1 MLKRIKKVPEK
12 QKDHIFYFMGGEDS
26 GYCLV
31 WRWKHLIIIP
41 KVEDVEETIDWIN
54 SMTKAEIYRMLII
67 DKGIRFPFRTS
78 NIGSNIG
85 SSIGTNYAERDS
97 FYYGAWKGVTER
109 LEAEYGELPKEA
121 SIDYKLVDTL
131 LEEAKK
137 NIKWD
142 LGIPKKKK
150 LKVKKIGSLKIPT
163 I

>member
-1 MLKRIKKVPEK
+1 MLKRFKKVPKK
-12 QKDHIFYFMGGEDS
+12 QKDHIFYFMGGEAS

-31 WRWKHLIIIP
+31 WRWQHLIIIP
-41 KVEDVEETIDWIN
+41 NVEDVEETIEWVN
-54 SMTKAEIYRMLII
+54 SMTKEEIYRLLII

-78 NIGSNIG
+78 NIG
-85 SSIGTNYAERDS
+85 TNYTDS
-97 FYYGAWKGVTER
+97 DKYYYGAWKGVTER

-121 SIDYKLVDTL
+121 SIDYKLVDIL
-131 LEEAKK
+131 LEEVKK
-137 NIKWD
+137 NIDWD